1 MKSDKKVVLL
11 TGASTGMGFEIMTR
25 LAEEGYYLCVL
36 SRHPELL
43 RSDLLGGRWQD
54 RIDVFC
60 VDLKERESVD
70 KAVGEILK
78 LYGRIDIVINNAG
91 YGLVATLEEVD
102 DSEMLEQFDVNLFG
116 LVRVTRAVLPVMR
129 RRRSGVIVNISS
141 FLGRV
146 GLPLLSFYNASKYA
160 VEGITDSLRLELA
173 PFGIRVHSVMPGFFS
188 TQFARSN
195 LRLNKGIESEDS
207 PYRNLSRRLAPKVLR
222 QINEGNDPRLV
233 AEAILKILKD
243 PDAPVRIPVGE
254 TARKFLTM
262 RRELSDKEYERRVME
277 FYGIETE

>member
-1 MKSDKKVVLL
+1 
-11 TGASTGMGFEIMTR
+11 MGFEMMTR
-25 LAEEGYYLCVL
+25 LAEEGYRLCVL
-36 SRHPELL
+36 SRSPELL
-43 RSDLLGGRWQD
+43 CSDLLGGRWQD
-54 RIDVFC
+54 RIDVFG
-60 VDLKERESVD
+60 VDLKERKSVD
-70 KAVGEILK
+70 KAVGEIWE

-91 YGLVATLEEVD
+91 YGLVATLEEVEEA
-102 DSEMLEQFDVNLFG
+102 EMLEQFDINLFG
-116 LVRVTRAVLPVMR
+116 LVRVTRAVLPAMR
-129 RRRSGVIVNISS
+129 RRRSGVIINISS

-195 LRLNKGIESEDS
+195 LQINAGIESEDS
-207 PYRNLSRRLAPKVLR
+207 PYRSLSRRLAPKVLR
-222 QINEGNDPRLV
+222 QINEGDDPRLV

-254 TARKFLTM
+254 MASRFLTM

-277 FYGIETE
+277 FYGIEPE

>member
-1 MKSDKKVVLL
+1 VTSDKKVVLL
-11 TGASTGMGFEIMTR
+11 TGASTGMGFEMMTR
-25 LAEEGYYLCVL
+25 LAEEGYRLCVL

-54 RIDVFC
+54 RIDVFG
-60 VDLKERESVD
+60 VDLKERKSVD
-70 KAVGEILK
+70 KAVGEIWE

-91 YGLVATLEEVD
+91 YGLVATLEEVEEA
-102 DSEMLEQFDVNLFG
+102 EMLEQFDINLFG
-116 LVRVTRAVLPVMR
+116 LVRVTRAVLPAMR
-129 RRRSGVIVNISS
+129 HRRGGVIVNISS

-195 LRLNKGIESEDS
+195 LQINAGIESEDS
-207 PYRNLSRRLAPKVLR
+207 PYRSLSRRLAPKVLR
-222 QINEGNDPRLV
+222 QINEGDDPRLV

-254 TARKFLTM
+254 MASRFLTM

-277 FYGIETE
+277 FYGIEPE

>member
-1 MKSDKKVVLL
+1 MKSNEKVVLL
-11 TGASTGMGFEIMTR
+11 TGASTGMGFEMMTR
-25 LAEEGYYLCVL
+25 LAEEGYLLCVL
-36 SRHPELL
+36 SRSPELL
-43 RSDLLGGRWQD
+43 CSDLLGGRWQD
-54 RIDVFC
+54 RIDVFG

-70 KAVGEILK
+70 KAVGEIWE

-91 YGLVATLEEVD
+91 YGLVATLEEAEEA
-102 DSEMLEQFDVNLFG
+102 EMLEQFDINLFG
-116 LVRVTRAVLPVMR
+116 LVRVTRAVLPAMR
-129 RRRSGVIVNISS
+129 HRRSGVIINISS

-173 PFGIRVHSVMPGFFS
+173 SFGIRVHSVMPGFFS

-195 LRLNKGIESEDS
+195 LQINAGIESEDS
-207 PYRNLSRRLAPKVLR
+207 PYRNLSRCLAPKVLR
-222 QINEGNDPRLV
+222 QINEGDDPRLV

-254 TARKFLTM
+254 TARRFLTM

-277 FYGIETE
+277 FYGIEPE

>member
-1 MKSDKKVVLL
+1 MKSNGKVVLL
-11 TGASTGMGFEIMTR
+11 TGASTGMGFEMMTR
-25 LAEEGYYLCVL
+25 LAAAGYRLCVL
-36 SRHPELL
+36 SRSPELL
-43 RSDLLGGRWQD
+43 RSDLLGGRWQE
-54 RIDVFC
+54 RIDVFG

-70 KAVGEILK
+70 KAVGETLE
-78 LYGRIDIVINNAG
+78 LYGQIDVLINNAG
-91 YGLVATLEEVD
+91 FGLVSTLEEVE

-116 LVRVTRAVLPVMR
+116 LVRVTRAVLPTMR
-129 RRRSGVIVNISS
+129 RQGEGVIVNISS

-195 LRLNKGIESEDS
+195 LRINAGIEQEDS
-207 PYRNLSRRLAPKVLR
+207 PYRSLSRRLAPKVLR

-233 AEAILKILKD
+233 AEAILKILEN
-243 PDAPVRIPVGE
+243 PEAPVRIPVGE
-254 TARKFLTM
+254 TARRFLTM
-262 RRELSDKEYERRVME
+262 RRELNDKEYERRVME